1 MDRASKPLRI
11 TSLENDEEVI
21 LIKTVKG
28 NEKFK
33 AYLKTS
39 VEDISIDEVL
49 ELPRLSKGRK
59 LIPVRKGEVIIDIK
73 EVK

>member
-1 MDRASKPLRI
+1 
-11 TSLENDEEVI
+11 VI

-39 VEDISIDEVL
+39 VEDISIEEVL